1 MEENGVSL
9 PYEEREKV
17 KVLRKEITNLRRKAQ
32 YNLKHDQT
40 KVKLSEQELEGLP
53 EAFINKL

>member
-1 MEENGVSL
+1 MEENGVGL

-32 YNLKHDQT
+32 YNLKHD
-40 KVKLSEQELEGLP
+40 
-53 EAFINKL
+53 

>member
-1 MEENGVSL
+1 MEKNGVRL

-17 KVLRKEITNLRRKAQ
+17 KVLRKDITNFGRKAQ

-40 KVKLSEQELEGLP
+40 KVQLSEQELEGLP